1 MVHSND
7 IKSLFEPVVKE
18 ISNLIRQ
25 QVREDKIKT
34 DAVIDEILLFTDIHI
49 D

>member
-7 IKSLFEPVVKE
+7 MKSLFEPVVKE

-25 QVREDKIKT
+25 QVREVKIKT
-34 DAVIDEILLFTDIHI
+34 DAVIDVIFLFTDTHI